1 MNFGNISRHL
11 ATGVMVGCL
20 TVTFFTGCTEKTKG
34 DSGNA
39 PQAVEVTETIAVP
52 ERAEVATE
60 PSFTFKVGDKEIK
73 GYELKGVEL
82 TGDDDKN
89 HKIRTGAVATMND
102 EAFFYVDSEPTL
114 SLAKVKINGETI
126 SDFAIVSDGYSIDE
140 LCGNGNVIVFRDKD
154 RNLAIYNGR
163 GELNKG
169 GESSISSLFGFPDS
183 NEFYY
188 MDGHELKAA
197 NLEGTALASERVIIN
212 LEPFENAN
220 NLSVELLAAE
230 GDTIYLVSEVKNDN
244 GYTPILLAIDKE
256 GKELR
261 RFEGLEESPRGWAIT
276 NNYVIHSASDGTFR
290 VYDKTSG
297 KLLGD
302 AHADLR
308 PFTMTT
314 IKGNDVLVFDDRA
327 HKLYRIDF

>member
-1 MNFGNISRHL
+1 MNFNNISRHL

-20 TVTFFTGCTEKTKG
+20 TVTLFTGCTEKPKTDNG
-34 DSGNA
+34 EA
-39 PQAVEVTETIAVP
+39 PQSVEITETTVVP

-60 PSFTFKVGDKEIK
+60 PSFTFKVGDKEVK
-73 GYELKGVEL
+73 GYELKGVDL
-82 TGDDDKN
+82 TGDEDKN

-102 EAFFYVDSEPTL
+102 QAFFYVDSEPQM

-126 SDFAIVSDGYSIDE
+126 SDFEIVSDGYSIDE

-169 GESSISSLFGFPDS
+169 GESSISSFFGVPDS

-220 NLSVELLAAE
+220 NLSVELLAVE
-230 GDTIYLVSEVKNDN
+230 GDVIYLVSEIEKDNKNI
-244 GYTPILLAIDKE
+244 PILLALDKE

-276 NNYVIHSASDGTFR
+276 DNYVIHSASPGNFR
-290 VYDKTSG
+290 VYDKASG

-302 AHADLR
+302 AHAELR
-308 PFTMTT
+308 PFTMQA